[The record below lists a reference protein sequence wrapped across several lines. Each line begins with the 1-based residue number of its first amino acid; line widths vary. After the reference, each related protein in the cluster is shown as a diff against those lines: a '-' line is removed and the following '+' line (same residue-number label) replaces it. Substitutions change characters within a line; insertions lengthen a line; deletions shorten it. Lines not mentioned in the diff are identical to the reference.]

1 MKRLQ
6 ILPAVLLLPALVHAQ
21 TKYAVKGKVGSH
33 NAPTQAYLIYS
44 VDGEQ
49 KKDSS
54 TLKNGEFSFNG
65 SVTGITKATVVMDY
79 GPNAPRT
86 SRNGESVKIYLEPGT
101 VNIKSADSLKN
112 ATVKGG
118 VHTSD
123 QVALEA
129 QLKPVMDRNKA
140 LMAKYYGSTD
150 EQKKDSVWMA
160 AIMAESKQIGDDE
173 DAIMKKFAE
182 THTKTLPGLEALKQ
196 FAGSAPDYGTIQPM
210 FAKLAPAVQ
219 SSADGKA
226 YADML
231 EKVKA
236 VSIGAIAPD
245 FTQNDTEGKPVSLAS
260 FRGKY
265 VLIDFWASWC
275 GPCRAENPHVVKA
288 FNEYK
293 DKNFTILGVS
303 LDQPNAKDKWLKAI
317 ADDGLTWTQVSDLKF
332 WKNEAAALY
341 AVRAIPQNFLLDPQ
355 GKIIA
360 KNLRGDALAA
370 KLAEVIK

>member
-1 MKRLQ
+1 MKSIQ

-21 TKYAVKGKVGSH
+21 TKYTVKGKVGKH
-33 NAPTQAYLIYS
+33 NEPVKSYLVYT
-44 VDGEQ
+44 VDGDQ
-49 KKDSS
+49 KRDSAF
-54 TLKNGEFSFNG
+54 LKNGEFSFSG
-65 SVTGITKATVVMDY
+65 TVPGITKATILFSY
-79 GPNAPRT
+79 GPDAPR
-86 SRNGESVKIYLEPGT
+86 SSNEQLKIYLEPGT
-101 VNIKSADSLKN
+101 VTIKSADSLKN
-112 ATVKGG
+112 ASVKGG
-118 VHTSD
+118 IHTND
-123 QVALEA
+123 QVALDA
-129 QLKPVMDRNKA
+129 LLKPVGERNKA
-140 LMAKYYGSTD
+140 LMARYYASSQ
-150 EQKKDSVWMA
+150 EQKKDSVWMS
-160 AIMAESKQIGDDE
+160 AIMAESKQINDDE
-173 DAIMKKFAE
+173 EAILKKFAE
-182 THTKTLPGLEALKQ
+182 SHTKSAAGLEALKAM
-196 FAGSAPDYGTIQPM
+196 AGSVPDYATIQPM

-219 SSADGKA
+219 SSPDGKA
-226 YADML
+226 YAEML

-245 FTQNDTEGKPVSLAS
+245 FTQNDPEGNPIALSS

-288 FNEYK
+288 YNEYK

-303 LDQPNAKDKWLKAI
+303 LDQPTAKDKWLKAI
-317 ADDGLTWTQVSDLKF
+317 ADDGLTWPQVSDLKF